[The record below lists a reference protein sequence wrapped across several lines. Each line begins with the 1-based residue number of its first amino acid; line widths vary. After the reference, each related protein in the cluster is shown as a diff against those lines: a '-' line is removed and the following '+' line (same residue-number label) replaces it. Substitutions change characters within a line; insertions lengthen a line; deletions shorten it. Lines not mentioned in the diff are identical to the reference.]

1 MILRPL
7 SLTPLTHSL
16 DRTARV
22 LRLLS
27 RSTRRCRRGA
37 MFHQPTVMADWQH
50 TPHQHEAHPAQLHTQ
65 MDNGQQ
71 MAQWTAAEAN
81 QEQISQQ
88 QPQEWAHFHQEQEQR
103 QLQWYQWQ
111 SQQQSLQQHQQQPS
125 SAEFQQQSYASPT
138 QQPDQSAQFLSFAHP
153 SSSSLQQQ
161 HDAWQPVAP
170 QPQLEQQQGHEW
182 LSAHPDS
189 SFHSAEHSTPSRQP
203 HSEAS
208 THEAQRADANANA
221 TAPAI
226 LPQHR
231 RMASPATSL
240 LCSKLERALTDRPTI
255 AALMQKNVLH
265 SNPSDAAAVSR
276 SIDRL
281 ARALHTE
288 KEQRAEVRQRLKS
301 KLRARPSLDLLI
313 RQHIWPQFQDDPQQ
327 TLDLTPVSS
336 ATHVRHRSM
345 ATDAHVDPSGSGLT
359 FAQQLDDV
367 GVLPVIAE
375 QSSVSP
381 FSAQLHSPHTIAA
394 GSSASSHADA
404 AAATGAAAASS
415 STAATD
421 PAQLSQAHLNAV
433 RASFLDQL
441 LTRFATQQERDT
453 ALQQQSHAL
462 AGPGAADTA
471 QMQDLQA
478 LLQQVR
484 HMNRGE

>member
-1 MILRPL
+1 
-7 SLTPLTHSL
+7 
-16 DRTARV
+16 
-22 LRLLS
+22 
-27 RSTRRCRRGA
+27 
-37 MFHQPTVMADWQH
+37 MADW
-50 TPHQHEAHPAQLHTQ
+50 HQTTSHQYEAQPAHSHMQ
-65 MDNGQQ
+65 MDNGHQ

-88 QPQEWAHFHQEQEQR
+88 QQLQQQQEWAHFHQQQEQR
-103 QLQWYQWQ
+103 QLQWQQWQ
-111 SQQQSLQQHQQQPS
+111 SQQQSFQQQPS
-125 SAEFQQQSYASPT
+125 SAEFQQQSYAPLT
-138 QQPDQSAQFLSFAHP
+138 QQLDQSAQFSLAQP
-153 SSSSLQQQ
+153 LQQ
-161 HDAWQPVAP
+161 DAWQPVAP
-170 QPQLEQQQGHEW
+170 QPQLEQQQVHEW
-182 LSAHPDS
+182 HSAHPDSS

-208 THEAQRADANANA
+208 THEAQRSDADANVNA
-221 TAPAI
+221 AAI
-226 LPQHR
+226 LPHHR

-288 KEQRAEVRQRLKS
+288 KEQRAEVRQQLKS

-345 ATDAHVDPSGSGLT
+345 VTDALGDPSGSDFT
-359 FAQQLDDV
+359 FAQQLDAV

-381 FSAQLHSPHTIAA
+381 LSAQLQSPHTIAA

-415 STAATD
+415 STAATPATAD
-421 PAQLSQAHLNAV
+421 PARLSQAHLNAV

-441 LTRFATQQERDT
+441 LTRFATQLDRDT
-453 ALQQQSHAL
+453 ALQQQPHAH

-471 QMQDLQA
+471 QTQDLHA

-484 HMNRGE
+484 HVNRGE